1 MGSSNLD
8 WWSIARNNEVN
19 AYAVAGPSLNMQQH
33 LRVER
38 IGPPLWPFGCLHF
51 CAPPNSTVSTLT
63 NAIDEEE
70 WWIDEI

>member
-1 MGSSNLD
+1 VGSSNLD

-19 AYAVAGPSLNMQQH
+19 AYAVDGPSLSMQQH

-38 IGPPLWPFGCLHF
+38 IGPPLCRSGAYTL
-51 CAPPNSTVSTLT
+51 AVRQIPPLRRLPTPIN
-63 NAIDEEE
+63 EEE